1 LIANGSV
8 IPPLTP
14 DNPGDLPVQLRFYG
28 DPDSNSEIVIA
39 YEAGWRRQWHRHL
52 STDLALFWND
62 YDQLFSAAL
71 AAPFPESQPVPH
83 LVLPFNV
90 GNAWSGHTY
99 GLEIAA
105 DWRPLNDWR
114 LQASYSYL
122 QMNLNDPT
130 GFNEGG
136 SPRHQ
141 LSLLSSLTISPQIE
155 LNLWLR
161 YVDELP
167 SLQIPAY
174 ATLDARLA
182 WSPDP
187 DLTFSLVGQNLLDDR
202 YPEYFSA
209 DLGPAPGEIER
220 GVYLKALWRF

>member
-1 LIANGSV
+1 
-8 IPPLTP
+8 
-14 DNPGDLPVQLRFYG
+14 
-28 DPDSNSEIVIA
+28 
-39 YEAGWRRQWHRHL
+39 
-52 STDLALFWND
+52 LFWND
-62 YDQLFSAAL
+62 YDQLFSVML

-90 GNAWSGHTY
+90 GNALRGHTY

-122 QMNLNDPT
+122 QMSLNDPAGT
-130 GFNEGG
+130 NEGS

-141 LSLLSSLTISPQIE
+141 FSLLSALTVSPQIE

-167 SLQIPAY
+167 ILQIPAY
-174 ATLDARLA
+174 TSLDARLA

-202 YPEYFSA
+202 HPEYFSA
-209 DLGPAPGEIER
+209 DLGPVLGEIER
-220 GVYLKALWRF
+220 GAYLKALWRF